1 MVSFDMNKKYSHEL
15 ATLVSSYAV
24 LQLQV
29 LPANLD
35 PAGPLFI
42 LYSLYTN
49 RTSSFQA
56 SIIDVLKLLHVGTV
70 GLGHLQAL
78 VLVQG
83 EGVAL
88 QTVNTMAAVERVLA
102 TRNPCNKY
110 SLHYVT
116 YDYKDFRLYIG
127 IP

>member
-1 MVSFDMNKKYSHEL
+1 M
-15 ATLVSSYAV
+15 
-24 LQLQV
+24 
-29 LPANLD
+29 
-35 PAGPLFI
+35 FI

-56 SIIDVLKLLHVGTV
+56 SIIDVFDVLKLLHVGTV

-102 TRNPCNKY
+102 THVASTVCIMLY
-110 SLHYVT
+110 T
-116 YDYKDFRLYIG
+116 YDYKDFRLYIE